1 MSAPSRQAA
10 KPLIQTK
17 LSFIPITSR
26 IAHPPKFTR
35 SAAAAMSCSSSTTPS
50 QPPRRQQQQQQPRQN
65 NNLDR
70 FLTIQDS
77 HRNYATALSE
87 IRSGRKRSHWI
98 WFVFPQIAGL
108 GQFPSQMA
116 RHFAIASLDEA
127 RAYLAHPVLGQRLRE
142 ISKAVLDS
150 EVEDVGE
157 LMGSMAVDQ
166 DKLRSSMTLFKR
178 VVDGMAEA
186 ERAQGDEV
194 FEGVLEKYFEG
205 VEDGETVKRLG
216 LH

>member
-10 KPLIQTK
+10 KPFIQTK
-17 LSFIPITSR
+17 LSFIPTTSR
-26 IAHPPKFTR
+26 IAQPPKLSR
-35 SAAAAMSCSSSTTPS
+35 SASAMSSSSSSTPS
-50 QPPRRQQQQQQPRQN
+50 QPPHRQRHQPHH
-65 NNLDR
+65 NNLNR

-98 WFVFPQIAGL
+98 WFVFPQITGL

-116 RHFAIASLDEA
+116 RHFAITSLEEA

-150 EVEDVGE
+150 EVEDVGQ
-157 LMGSMAVDQ
+157 LMGSMAVDK

-178 VVDGMAEA
+178 VVDGMGEA
-186 ERAQGDEV
+186 ERGEEDEV